1 MFAIGNSNDVYVYQS
16 TVQGGNESD
25 FVSIIVCLLRGRS
38 CLIVLNYALLP
49 LCTYNRYLYNSV
61 ILF

>member
-25 FVSIIVCLLRGRS
+25 FVSIIVCL
-38 CLIVLNYALLP
+38 
-49 LCTYNRYLYNSV
+49 
-61 ILF
+61 